1 MDVIRE
7 ETGLPSPVSSP
18 KVNSTS
24 HEDEVRPTEAVGD
37 EHLPIE
43 PSGGVHKKA
52 ASSRYG
58 RSTS

>member
-7 ETGLPSPVSSP
+7 ETGLPSLVSSP

-24 HEDEVRPTEAVGD
+24 HEDEIRSTKTVRD
-37 EHLPIE
+37 DHLPIE

-58 RSTS
+58 RFTS